1 MGLVNI
7 PTHFRD
13 RAHFSET
20 KRAVGLRI
28 RAIAPEGI
36 ASPEH
41 VEEEKRLRAWLV
53 ANAEWAE
60 IHTMT
65 DHAGTVRLRY
75 AVRCF

>member
-1 MGLVNI
+1 MNI

-13 RAHFSET
+13 RAHFLET
-20 KRAVGLRI
+20 KMAAVKRLQS
-28 RAIAPEGI
+28 IAPEGI
-36 ASPEH
+36 AAPEH
-41 VEEEKRLRAWLV
+41 AEEEKRLRSWLV

-75 AVRCF
+75 AIRCF